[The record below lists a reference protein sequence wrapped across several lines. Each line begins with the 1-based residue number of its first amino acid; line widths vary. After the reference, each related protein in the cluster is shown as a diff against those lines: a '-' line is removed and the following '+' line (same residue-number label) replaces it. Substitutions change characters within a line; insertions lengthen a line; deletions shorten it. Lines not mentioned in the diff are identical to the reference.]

1 MNLEMLNKLS
11 TEGLHKLKESIEQ
24 VLDSRLD
31 RTLRVGRVADFMA
44 RGESISI
51 VITRING
58 KTVSGEEI
66 GTSVKPGRKW
76 RVGKEL
82 AKVRP
87 LERRASGPVRF
98 AQPSKPQTGADAAW

>member
-11 TEGLHKLKESIEQ
+11 TEGLHKLKEGIEK

-31 RTLRVGRVADFMA
+31 RELRVGRVADLA
-44 RGESISI
+44 CGESISI
-51 VITRING
+51 VITRIND

-66 GTSVKPGRKW
+66 GTSVKPGRQW
-76 RVGKEL
+76 WVRKEL
-82 AKVRP
+82 VKVRP

-98 AQPSKPQTGADAAW
+98 AAPHKPQTGEDAAW

>member
-1 MNLEMLNKLS
+1 MSLETLNKLS
-11 TEGLHKLKESIEQ
+11 TEALHKLKESIDK

-31 RTLRVGRVADFMA
+31 RTLRVGRVADFVA
-44 RGESISI
+44 RGENISI

-58 KTVSGEEI
+58 KSVSGEEI

-76 RVGKEL
+76 RVDKSM

-87 LERRASGPVRF
+87 LEKRQSEPVRF
-98 AQPSKPQTGADAAW
+98 AAPHKPQTGDGAAW

>member
-1 MNLEMLNKLS
+1 MSLETLNKLS
-11 TEGLHKLKESIEQ
+11 TEALHKLKESIDK

-31 RTLRVGRVADFMA
+31 RTLRVGRVADFVA
-44 RGESISI
+44 RGENISI

-58 KTVSGEEI
+58 KSVSGEEI

-76 RVGKEL
+76 RVDKGM

-87 LERRASGPVRF
+87 LEIRASGPVRF